1 MLILK
6 LIALCALIFCICYGI
21 CHLLD
26 FLEMLLN
33 DFLIRFYIDLEK
45 KKVLEQDTEEDRA
58 EPLK

>member
-26 FLEMLLN
+26 FLEMMLN
-33 DFLIRFYIDLEK
+33 DFLIRFYIALEEK
-45 KKVLEQDTEEDRA
+45 KALEQDTENRE